1 MPEESAPLSRQFLQN
16 LIGLVS
22 EKQGNMEEISEAGKN
37 YIQLMKVLKEN
48 SSYPEAS
55 LLSHK
60 RLCDEWY
67 VIQSEYDVDAGL
79 KCICG
84 KENIHHHHVIRNRF
98 NNAVIDP
105 IGSKCVKRFEIEQLA
120 ITCMCCA
127 KPLGES
133 NPYLEAYMKYSSVKK
148 DTLIIGHRKCAKKLF
163 IEPKMPGY
171 ILLPKAVISY
181 FKNLGVSVRTDHF
194 TSIEFEYDE
203 ENERL
208 TPYIEMIL
216 DF

>member
-1 MPEESAPLSRQFLQN
+1 
-16 LIGLVS
+16 
-22 EKQGNMEEISEAGKN
+22 MEGHISEAGRHR
-37 YIQLMKVLKEN
+37 IQLMKVLKEN

-60 RLCDEWY
+60 KLCDEWF
-67 VIQSEYDVDAGL
+67 VIQSSYDPDAGL
-79 KCICG
+79 KCVCG

-98 NNAVIDP
+98 NHAMIDP
-105 IGSKCVKRFEIEQLA
+105 IGSQCVKQFEIELLG

-133 NPYLEAYMKYSSVKK
+133 NLYLQAYMKYSPVKK
-148 DTLIIGHRKCAKKLF
+148 DTLIVGHKNCAKKLF
-163 IEPKMPGY
+163 IEPKMPAGY

-181 FKNLGVSVRTDHF
+181 FKNLGVSVRTDHY
-194 TSIEFEYDE
+194 TNIEFEYND
-203 ENERL
+203 ERL
-208 TPYIEMIL
+208 TPYIDMIS

>member
-1 MPEESAPLSRQFLQN
+1 
-16 LIGLVS
+16 
-22 EKQGNMEEISEAGKN
+22 MEGHISEAGRHH
-37 YIQLMKVLKEN
+37 IQLMKVLKEN

-60 RLCDEWY
+60 KLCDEWF
-67 VIQSEYDVDAGL
+67 VIQSSYDPDAGL
-79 KCICG
+79 KCVCG

-98 NNAVIDP
+98 NHAMIDP
-105 IGSKCVKRFEIEQLA
+105 IGSQCVKQFEIELLG

-133 NPYLEAYMKYSSVKK
+133 NLYLQAYMKYSAVKK
-148 DTLIIGHRKCAKKLF
+148 DTLIIGHKNCAKKLF
-163 IEPKMPGY
+163 IEPKMPAGY

-181 FKNLGVSVRTDHF
+181 FKNLGVSVRTDHY
-194 TSIEFEYDE
+194 TNIEFEYND
-203 ENERL
+203 ERL
-208 TPYIEMIL
+208 TPYIDMIS